1 MYEALL
7 DKKEAGELKLRDPQK
22 FRGLPSISLPA
33 ICALDDYLTRDMR
46 VFEWGSGSSTRWF
59 ATRAF
64 EVVSIE
70 HNPEWFKTVEAALDY
85 WGLMAARLLIEPQKG
100 LIADFCSHQ
109 QGYETVNFKMYAES
123 ITIFPDEHFDV
134 ILVDGRARC
143 ACLRLAQAKLKVG
156 GLLVLDD
163 AARMIYQWA
172 VQKIEWPR
180 MALDGC
186 IPYQRHGHTVQTMIW
201 VKEA

>member
-1 MYEALL
+1 MYETLL
-7 DKKEAGELKLRDPQK
+7 DKKEADELKIQDPEK

-46 VFEWGSGSSTRWF
+46 VFEWGSGMSTLFF
-59 ATRAF
+59 ARRAF
-64 EVVSIE
+64 DVVSIE
-70 HNPEWFKTVEAALDY
+70 HDPGWFEKVGDALGY
-85 WGLMAARLLIEPQKG
+85 WDITASRFLIEPQKG
-100 LIADFCSHQ
+100 LITDYCSHQ
-109 QGYETVNFKMYAES
+109 QGYETVNFKVYVES
-123 ITIFPDEHFDV
+123 ITIFPDEYFDV

-143 ACLRLAQAKLKVG
+143 ACLEQAQLKLKRG

-172 VQKIEWPR
+172 IEKIEWPR
-180 MALDGC
+180 ASLNGC

-201 VKEA
+201 VKE

>member
-7 DKKEAGELKLRDPQK
+7 DKKEAGELKLQDPQK

-33 ICALDDYLTRDMR
+33 ICALDDYLTRDMV
-46 VFEWGSGSSTRWF
+46 VFEWGSGMSTLFF
-59 ATRAF
+59 ARRAF

-70 HNPEWFKTVEAALDY
+70 HNPKWFEKVGTALDY
-85 WGLMAARLLIEPQKG
+85 WGLMADRLLIESEKG
-100 LIADFCSHQ
+100 LIADFGSHQ
-109 QGYETVNFKMYAES
+109 QGYEAVNFKMYAEAV
-123 ITIFPDEHFDV
+123 TIFPDDHFDV

-163 AARMIYQWA
+163 AARMIYQWPI
-172 VQKIEWPR
+172 QKIEWPR
-180 MALDGC
+180 VSLNGC
-186 IPYQRHGHTVQTMIW
+186 IPYQRHGHAVQTMIW
-201 VKEA
+201 VKE